1 MYNFVL
7 SPIDPEKLISDIS
20 ERVTANILKA
30 VRNEQPTTDQPE
42 QLLTIQEAAEFLSLT
57 VPTMYSKVSK
67 GELPVM
73 KRGKRLYFSR
83 TELME
88 YIKEGRKKSNA
99 EIEQEAEAYLLNKK
113 KGLNNGK

>member
-1 MYNFVL
+1 MHNFVL
-7 SPIDPEKLISDIS
+7 SPIDPEKLISSIS

-73 KRGKRLYFSR
+73 KRSKRLYFSR
-83 TELME
+83 TELLD
-88 YIKEGRKKSNA
+88 YLKDGRKKSNA
-99 EIEQEAEAYLLNKK
+99 EIEQEAEAYLLNNK

>member
-1 MYNFVL
+1 MHNVVL
-7 SPIDPEKLISDIS
+7 SPIDPETLISSIS

-67 GELPVM
+67 REIPVM
-73 KRGKRLYFSR
+73 KRSKRLYFSR
-83 TELME
+83 TELLE
-88 YIKEGRKKSNA
+88 YLKAGRKKSNA
-99 EIEQEAEAYLLNKK
+99 EIEQEAKAYLLNNKN
-113 KGLNNGK
+113 GLNNGK

>member
-7 SPIDPEKLISDIS
+7 SPIDPEKLISSIS

-42 QLLTIQEAAEFLSLT
+42 QLLTIQQASEFLRLSVQTL
-57 VPTMYSKVSK
+57 YSKVSK

-73 KRGKRLYFSR
+73 KRGRLYFSR

-99 EIEQEAEAYLLNKK
+99 EI
-113 KGLNNGK
+113 

>member
-1 MYNFVL
+1 MHNVVL
-7 SPIDPEKLISDIS
+7 SPIDPETLISSIS

-42 QLLTIQEAAEFLSLT
+42 QLLTIQEAAEFLCLT

-73 KRGKRLYFSR
+73 KRSKRLYFSR
-83 TELME
+83 TELLE
-88 YIKEGRKKSNA
+88 YLKAGRKKSNA
-99 EIEQEAEAYLLNKK
+99 EIEQEAKAYLLNNK